1 MLDKL
6 WRRKTKHSQLI
17 KAAKDKDVS
26 IFYLEN
32 GECVTVVAEAWL
44 QRAAINQAERK
55 IAYEAYKDFREFGRG
70 AVLISPV
77 EPFTSPASSFEPQ
90 LDAVYVAYRSKQ
102 QILESRNE
110 VPAEFQLIDDLLLDK
125 LDQYDPEN
133 EAVIAFFLLPAV
145 VLIQFKDFQVKPKEC
160 YERLAFLETCLS
172 SK

>member
-1 MLDKL
+1 MLENL
-6 WRRKTKHSQLI
+6 WRRKTKHSQLL

-77 EPFTSPASSFEPQ
+77 ELASPAGSLERQ
-90 LDAVYVAYRSKQ
+90 LEAVYVAYRSQQ
-102 QILESRNE
+102 QILESRNR
-110 VPAEFQLIDDLLLDK
+110 VPEEFQLIDDLLLDK
-125 LDQYDPEN
+125 IDQYDPVN

-145 VLIQFKDFQVKPKEC
+145 VLIHFKNFQVKPKDC
-160 YERLAFLETCLS
+160 YERLAFLETSLS